1 MIKVIYPGT
10 FDPIT
15 NGHVDIIARAAKLF
29 PHVIVAVAK
38 NPSKGTLVT
47 FADRILLTKEA
58 LAHLSNVEVIG
69 FEGLL
74 ANLIKERNI
83 TAIVRGVRNTIDF
96 EYERQLADVN
106 AHLAEGVETILLT
119 ASEKVGYISSTVV
132 REVFLHKGD
141 VANMVP
147 ENVLRYLLS
156 IKNSRGE

>member
-1 MIKVIYPGT
+1 MIYPGT

-29 PHVIVAVAK
+29 PQVIVAVAK
-38 NPSKGTLVT
+38 NPSKGTLVA
-47 FADRILLTKEA
+47 FEDRIVLTKEA
-58 LAHLSNVEVIG
+58 LAHLPNVEVIG